1 MDDIV
6 DKPHDSPWEM
16 AHFEQCSPKVTVM
29 PAERKMGSFFLFL
42 SLSPYFYFR
51 AILPAMRF
59 LSSQLLFLPS
69 LSNPFHALL
78 FPFFGS
84 SLLSSSSPP
93 EIISPVGFTNIPLL
107 LTWGDQCYHCPL
119 MLSQSALTFLKALS
133 DVMIMIMTIAN
144 AYIVLTFA
152 ACYRKRLTCI
162 HSLRPNKSP
171 LKQVLFLSSF
181 CWRGN

>member
-1 MDDIV
+1 M
-6 DKPHDSPWEM
+6 H
-16 AHFEQCSPKVTVM
+16 
-29 PAERKMGSFFLFL
+29 
-42 SLSPYFYFR
+42 
-51 AILPAMRF
+51 F

-69 LSNPFHALL
+69 LSNPSHTLL

-133 DVMIMIMTIAN
+133 DVIIMIMIMTIAN
-144 AYIVLTFA
+144 TYIVLTFA
-152 ACYRKRLTCI
+152 ARYCKCLTCI
-162 HSLRPNKSP
+162 NSLRPNKSP

-181 CWRGN
+181 C